1 MTLNPF
7 GASRLPAAPPALPA
21 SRANTL
27 LLAEYHHYLHLL
39 PASSPA

>member
-7 GASRLPAAPPALPA
+7 GASRLPVTPPALPA

-27 LLAEYHHYLHLL
+27 LLAEYHHYL
-39 PASSPA
+39 SPHPDTPN